1 MGVPYKWSHAPRQDG
16 MKRSLFGCMNTQSST
31 YSNLQKGSV
40 METQSNRLLNSGR
53 HIGVFIYEAYLAD
66 EIGGEC
72 LDPDK
77 EGDIV
82 YRDGLDNPVLSTVQ
96 VVVPRDY
103 PKENA
108 IRHIRKIAD
117 WIERDGIPAELP
129 PGEEENRYRPA

>member
-1 MGVPYKWSHAPRQDG
+1 MEPCATKGWDETQFVRMHEYTIKH
-16 MKRSLFGCMNTQSST
+16 LFKL
-31 YSNLQKGSV
+31 LQKGSV
-40 METQSNRLLNSGR
+40 METQSNRSLNSGR
-53 HIGVFIYEAYLAD
+53 HIGVFTYEAYLAD

-77 EGDIV
+77 DGDIV
-82 YRDGLDNPVLSTVQ
+82 YRDDLDNTVLSTVQ

-129 PGEEENRYRPA
+129 PGEENRYRPA